1 MKDILK
7 FPHDGRNLVLFTS
20 EKANYFAR
28 KIGLEFGSD
37 FAEHLGKVE
46 DHVLNES
53 NPNVVKTSQVSPFVF
68 TTPSSP

>member
-37 FAEHLGKVE
+37 FAEHLGKIE
-46 DHVLNES
+46 DHVLN
-53 NPNVVKTSQVSPFVF
+53 
-68 TTPSSP
+68 